1 MQIAPIALFVYNRPR
16 HVRYCIESLQK
27 NFFADKSELFIFSDG
42 AKDCGQEKNVRSV
55 REYIRNIQGFKRL
68 HIVEQPENKD
78 WLRILFPELPIWSRN
93 MVESLFWKMT

>member
-42 AKDCGQEKNVRSV
+42 
-55 REYIRNIQGFKRL
+55 
-68 HIVEQPENKD
+68 
-78 WLRILFPELPIWSRN
+78 
-93 MVESLFWKMT
+93 

>member
-27 NFFADKSELFIFSDG
+27 NFLADKSELFIFSDG

-68 HIVEQPENKD
+68 HIVEQPENKG
-78 WLRILFPELPIWSRN
+78 LYYFRGYRFGREIWSSHCPGR
-93 MVESLFWKMT
+93 